1 MRLRDLKTLR
11 ERLSARLTEIDDYLN
26 WFEATQLQTSS
37 GLFENLNGSSDP
49 TLPRLHRRDAF
60 STYLDAMESQF

>member
-1 MRLRDLKTLR
+1 M
-11 ERLSARLTEIDDYLN
+11 N

-37 GLFENLNGSSDP
+37 GLFENLNAASDASQ
-49 TLPRLHRRDAF
+49 PRPRRKDAF